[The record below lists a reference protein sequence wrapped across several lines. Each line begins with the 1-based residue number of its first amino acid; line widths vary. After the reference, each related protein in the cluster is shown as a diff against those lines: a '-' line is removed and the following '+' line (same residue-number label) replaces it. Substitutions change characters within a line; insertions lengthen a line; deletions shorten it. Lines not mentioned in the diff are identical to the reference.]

1 MIPPEDV
8 YISTTAHILPVS
20 TPITTTRTSTTSSSP
35 GQAPEIATTSIPSVG
50 NSVTPTPA
58 TPSTAASVTTPA
70 TTMMTTTSAEVCDKC
85 DVNKIAPDLEDPVNT
100 YFTFDV
106 DKPATGCQMVF
117 QVHCM
122 RSDTMIC
129 ENINI
134 FGTNPTGNR
143 GIATGVTLN
152 SVSSTLTCEA
162 DGSWSARDGDVTM
175 ISKIVC
181 TFQGCV
187 QP

>member
-1 MIPPEDV
+1 MSLSGNQNQIQIYQLNGNLRQYSVLRPQ
-8 YISTTAHILPVS
+8 TTQLGYQQHMLLKMGKKEQLALEES
-20 TPITTTRTSTTSSSP
+20 N
-35 GQAPEIATTSIPSVG
+35 EL
-50 NSVTPTPA
+50 
-58 TPSTAASVTTPA
+58 
-70 TTMMTTTSAEVCDKC
+70 CDKC
-85 DVNKIAPDLEDPVNT
+85 DVNKIAPDLEDPANT

-129 ENINI
+129 ENNNI
-134 FGTNPTGNR
+134 FGTTSTGNR
-143 GIATGVTLN
+143 GIATGVT
-152 SVSSTLTCEA
+152 STSASSTLTCEA
-162 DGSWSARDGDVTM
+162 DGSWSARDVTM